1 MTIKSIITLLIIA
14 GLLAGCGENETEH
27 KETAAHEKAESAGH
41 DAGGGPE
48 HEESGVVNIS
58 PEQMQQANI
67 KVSPL
72 LLQLVSVTLRAPGEV
87 RQNAYRTV
95 KITPRIAAQIA
106 ARHKQLGDIVTKGE
120 TLLTLSSVEMAE
132 AQGQLIV
139 TDREWRRVRKL
150 GRKVVS
156 ERRYTKAR
164 INRDQALA
172 RVQAYGMTATQIDA
186 MLASKKGASA
196 NGKFQLLAPQAGR
209 IVHDQFIVGERVEA
223 GYELMEIAD
232 EATMWIEARIAT
244 NEASLLA
251 IGNTAQVTTSKR
263 TLPARLIQ
271 LHHSLDKTTRTLS
284 VRLEVDNPDDAL
296 HPGMFVS
303 TRIQGSEQER
313 ALSLPEAAVLR
324 SADGDWQ
331 VLVEQDVA
339 GEFKAV
345 EVEVVRVFDGV
356 AIIRGI
362 KPATRVVTRGA
373 FFVQSELAKS
383 GFSVHNH

>member
-1 MTIKSIITLLIIA
+1 MTIKSTITLLIIA
-14 GLLAGCGENETEH
+14 GLLAGCGENDTDY
-27 KETAAHEKAESAGH
+27 KEIAGHEKAESAGH
-41 DAGGGPE
+41 NEGGKSS
-48 HEESGVVNIS
+48 HDESGVVSLS
-58 PEQMQQANI
+58 PEQMRQANI

-72 LLQLVSVTLRAPGEV
+72 SLQLVSATLRAPGEV

-95 KITPRIAAQIA
+95 KITPRIAAQIV
-106 ARHKQLGDIVTKGE
+106 ARHKQLGDIVSKGE
-120 TLLTLSSVEMAE
+120 ALLTLSSVEMAE

-139 TDREWRRVRKL
+139 TDREWRRVKKL

-164 INRDQALA
+164 INRDQARA

-196 NGKFQLLAPQAGR
+196 NGEFQLLAPQAGR

-223 GYELMEIAD
+223 GFELMEIAD
-232 EATMWIEARIAT
+232 EATMWVEARIAP
-244 NEASLLA
+244 NEVSLLA
-251 IGNTAQVTTSKR
+251 VGNTAQVTAGEH

-271 LHHSLDKTTRTLS
+271 LHHSLDKTTRTLA

-296 HPGMFVS
+296 HPGMFVN

-339 GEFKAV
+339 GEFRAV